1 MHGYINSFHKIMS
14 KFRCLIILG
23 IVLLVASCHK
33 GEAPGNDAALSDEW
47 KLPGDRAIYGLTCDG
62 CTDSVFVLLPLD
74 CSDPISFNIIKAHK
88 QKKVLGHAKIGDW
101 VAVVPSEEDSTVAEL
116 VVNLDEL
123 KGTWCYIVMP
133 RLRMAPGAT
142 AKDEARMMSE
152 MPDSV
157 KETYFI
163 PREYGFALKQQWQAH
178 SVGYVR
184 QNTTIEDES
193 PVVYPRLAYF
203 TKWKMWNG
211 KLIITSGEPVMNE
224 EAKKFDVINEHN
236 DTCDILYLMND
247 SLVLG
252 SEGATRGYYRHNN
265 VSEVNK
271 EANAAAEKIHQQALD
286 ELKK

>member
-1 MHGYINSFHKIMS
+1 MHGYINSFHKIMN

-62 CTDSVFVLLPLD
+62 CTDSVIVLLPHD
-74 CSDPISFNIIKAHK
+74 GSDPISFNIIKAHK

-101 VAVVPSEEDSTVAEL
+101 VAVVPNEEDSTVAEL

-163 PREYGFALKQQWQAH
+163 PREYGFSLKRHWTAQ
-178 SVGYVR
+178 SIGYVQE
-184 QNTTIEDES
+184 QNSLEDES
-193 PVVYPRLAYF
+193 PVVYPQLLYY
-203 TKWKMWNG
+203 TEWHIWNG
-211 KLIITSGEPVMNE
+211 KLVMVSGDFKMDKQNNVN
-224 EAKKFDVINEHN
+224 VTNLRQ
-236 DTCDILYLMND
+236 DTCDIVYLKDD

-252 SEGATRGYYRHNN
+252 SEGITRSYYRLTAESEINKRAKEMATR
-265 VSEVNK
+265 
-271 EANAAAEKIHQQALD
+271 QARKAL
-286 ELKK
+286 EETK